1 MHATVQYTR
10 CNPARP
16 GCLARAFG
24 VAVSALLPALAA
36 APALAQPSGPQL
48 PKQVQLVV
56 PFAPGGSTD
65 LFGRVLAQRL
75 ALRTGGTV
83 LVENRPGA
91 GGMVGAEYVSRA
103 APDGSVLM
111 FTASDL
117 STGAA
122 TRKTLPFDAEKGLA
136 AVGMV
141 ATGPMLL
148 VVGGDSSYRSVE
160 QLLDAARQAKGSL
173 NYGSAGIASLHHL
186 SGELLTALSK
196 VEMAHV
202 PYKGSAP
209 AVQDLIAGRIQAMVA
224 SIPATIGHIKGGRLR
239 ALAVTTPDRSR
250 FLPELPTL
258 AATLPGYQVDIWWG
272 VFAPGT
278 APQALLD
285 RLNGELRAVVGSPE
299 MRETFDREGAEP
311 AAMNAAESNAFYRA
325 DIAKWRGIARQRS
338 IVVE

>member
-1 MHATVQYTR
+1 M
-10 CNPARP
+10 RP
-16 GCLARAFG
+16 VAPSVTIEVVLGAF
-24 VAVSALLPALAA
+24 ALALLPCTTM
-36 APALAQPSGPQL
+36 AQPGTVQV
-48 PKQVQLVV
+48 PKQIQLVV

-65 LFGRVLAQRL
+65 LFGRVVAQRL
-75 ALRTGGTV
+75 AARTGAV
-83 LVENRPGA
+83 ILVDNKPGA
-91 GGMVGAEYVSRA
+91 GGMVGAEFVSRA
-103 APDGSVLM
+103 VADGSVLM
-111 FTASDL
+111 LTASDL
-117 STGAA
+117 STSAA
-122 TRKTLPFDAEKGLA
+122 VRKTLPFDAEKGLA
-136 AVGMV
+136 TVAML

-148 VVGGDSSYRSVE
+148 VVGADAPYKTTGD
-160 QLLDAARQAKGSL
+160 LLEAARQAKGGR
-173 NYGSAGIASLHHL
+173 NYGSAGIGSLHHL
-186 SGELLTALSK
+186 SGELLTSMGK
-196 VEMAHV
+196 VDMSHV

-258 AATLPGYQVDIWWG
+258 ASTLPGYQVDIWWG
-272 VFAPGT
+272 VFAPG
-278 APQALLD
+278 AASQALLD

-325 DIAKWRGIARQRS
+325 DIAKWRGIARQRA